1 MLTRS
6 FSAKHS
12 AGVAVSAESV
22 RTSSG
27 DVWVTVSGVVS
38 SDALLRLC
46 VWDLA
51 EGLHCSAGLV
61 TMTDTPQDSPGR
73 YYPRGPTGAVPGSP
87 PARRRPRSGT
97 SCTEKSMGMVK
108 KFAQPSSVDAASL
121 KGAPRVDGATRVGRF
136 SEQVWGVSDED
147 SWPLRL
153 AAVEAGKWGC
163 GRPGRRFHCDAYEL
177 VDEDGAG
184 TTDRNCRLL

>member
-87 PARRRPRSGT
+87 PERRRTRSCT
-97 SCTEKSMGMVK
+97 SCTAKSMGMVK
-108 KFAQPSSVDAASL
+108 KFAQTSSVDAASL

-136 SEQVWGVSDED
+136 SEQVWGVSDERHHSRGISD
-147 SWPLRL
+147 ITVYSV
-153 AAVEAGKWGC
+153 A
-163 GRPGRRFHCDAYEL
+163 
-177 VDEDGAG
+177 
-184 TTDRNCRLL
+184 